1 MSKTRNKTYRAFTLI
16 EILLAILFVSIGFFG
31 YVALHSRLLYSGQK
45 LEQKETVRAATD
57 FIEAVDFTR
66 ALLGTQDSIDKV
78 DFRKDVLVPNLVYIS
93 TDPQQRDMSW
103 LSNYPDILP
112 EGAKQALPLRVTVYQ
127 KPFIQRWNQR

>member
-1 MSKTRNKTYRAFTLI
+1 
-16 EILLAILFVSIGFFG
+16 
-31 YVALHSRLLYSGQK
+31 
-45 LEQKETVRAATD
+45 VRAATD
-57 FIEAVDFTR
+57 FIDAVDFTR